1 MKISLQNLSKSGT
14 EGKRPRALL
23 VSLQLPESDESEHE
37 SSLTELGRL
46 VHTLGM
52 DVVATF
58 SQKRSSPAAGSV
70 VGEGKLKEIARWTGG
85 TGVVTSNKPVVRTKA
100 GVHKYQE
107 PDLDHETDP
116 EIDDSPEDLLESH
129 TDPGSQEISEFTATK
144 ERDADDAP
152 LPESERVQFVIFD
165 NELTPTQLRN
175 LEGAL
180 GVEVLDRTGVIVEI
194 FYRHAKTPAARAQVE
209 IARLTYLAPRIRL
222 TGAGERQGGGIG
234 AKGVGE
240 TAHELESRRIRDKI
254 AALRREIEEINANQ
268 ALRRTRRSEH
278 AKVALVGYT
287 NAGKSSLM
295 RALTKSEVLVADKL
309 FATLDTTVRVLHP
322 ETKPRILISDTVGFI
337 KKLPHDLVAS
347 FRSTLDEALDASLLL
362 FIVDASDPAFRTQL
376 ETTRKVLAEIGADHD
391 RSMLVLNKVDR
402 LTQDEIVS
410 LRREFRDPVFLSTR
424 DPASVAAIHSTIQ
437 EYFERGMQE
446 LEIFIPYEKSAATAQ
461 VHATM
466 KVLLETHDDRGT
478 HLKIKGFSEDLRR
491 IRKQFSLV

>member
-1 MKISLQNLSKSGT
+1 MTISLHNQASTPTGT
-14 EGKRPRALL
+14 NRPRALL
-23 VSLQLPESDESEHE
+23 VALQLPGITDDEHA
-37 SSLTELGRL
+37 SSMAELSRL

-70 VGEGKLKEIARWTGG
+70 VGEGKLKEIAQWTGG
-85 TGVVTSNKPVVRTKA
+85 TGIVTSNKPVVRTKA
-100 GVHKYQE
+100 GVHKPQDSEGDQDEADDFNLDGLDGE
-107 PDLDHETDP
+107 PEQDSDADLAP
-116 EIDDSPEDLLESH
+116 EIPEE
-129 TDPGSQEISEFTATK
+129 
-144 ERDADDAP
+144 
-152 LPESERVQFVIFD
+152 ERVNFVIFD

-209 IARLTYLAPRIRL
+209 IARLTYLAPRIRV

-254 AALRREIEEINANQ
+254 ASLRREIATINANQ
-268 ALRRTRRSEH
+268 TLRRSRRSEH

-295 RALTKSEVLVADKL
+295 RALTKSDVMVADKL

-362 FIVDASDPAFRTQL
+362 FIVDASDPAFRTHL
-376 ETTRKVLAEIGADHD
+376 ETTRKVLAEIGADQD
-391 RSMLVLNKVDR
+391 NSMLVLNKIDR
-402 LTQDEIVS
+402 LAPDEIAA
-410 LRREFRDPVFLSTR
+410 LKREFFEPVFLSTK
-424 DPASVAAIHSTIQ
+424 DPASVAAMHARIQ
-437 EYFERGMQE
+437 EYFEQGME
-446 LEIFIPYEKSAATAQ
+446 EMEVFVPYEKGAATATI
-461 VHATM
+461 HARM
-466 KVLLETHDDRGT
+466 RVLTECHDDQGT
-478 HLKIKGFSEDLRR
+478 TLKVKCFPGDLVLIK
-491 IRKQFSLV
+491 KQYELS